1 MNRNRII
8 FFVCVSSALILA
20 GCNRPAAKG
29 QESDA
34 RIPVI
39 FDTDA
44 NNELDDQHA
53 LAYLLLNDSVFRTIG
68 VTVNA
73 TWNGGAVGKHVKE
86 AERIVQ
92 LCGLKGTIPVLTGA
106 NEGFPEIRGQI
117 NDPRFDGYQAVD
129 FIIREA
135 LKERDRTLTVIA
147 VGKLTNMALALLKEP
162 SVAERIRL
170 VWLGSNYPDPGEYN
184 QMNDTA
190 AMSFVLGTPVPFEMV
205 TVRYG
210 KPSGTA
216 EVTVTQQEIFERMPG
231 LGPETE
237 EPVTGRH
244 GGTFTRFGDYSVSLF
259 SHAEF
264 SGENRS
270 RALFDMA
277 AVAIVKDPSW
287 ARASRIPCP
296 VYLDDVWKQ
305 QPGNQ
310 RTITVWEDFNRD
322 LIIADFFATFH

>member
-1 MNRNRII
+1 MNRNRLILL
-8 FFVCVSSALILA
+8 VCLSSALILA
-20 GCNRPAAKG
+20 GCNRPAVTG
-29 QESDA
+29 QESDE

-39 FDTDA
+39 IDTDA

-53 LAYLLLNDSVFRTIG
+53 LAYLLLNDSVFHTVG

-73 TWNGGAVGKHVKE
+73 TWNGGDVGEHLKE

-92 LCGLKGTIPVLTGA
+92 LCGLKGSIPVLKGA
-106 NEGFPEIRGQI
+106 NDGFPEIRGHI
-117 NDPRFDGYQAVD
+117 DDPQFDGHMAVD

-135 LKERDRTLTVIA
+135 LEERDCTLVIIP
-147 VGKLTNMALALLKEP
+147 VGKLTDLALALLKEP
-162 SVAERIRL
+162 SVSEHIRV

-190 AMSFVLGTPVPFEMV
+190 AMNYILKTGVPFEMV

-216 EVTVTQQEIFERMPG
+216 AVSVTREEIFERMPG
-231 LGPETE
+231 LGPESP

-259 SHAEF
+259 SHVEF
-264 SGENRS
+264 SGENTS

-287 ARASRIPCP
+287 ARATRIPCP
-296 VYLDDVWKQ
+296 VYLDNAWVE
-305 QPGNQ
+305 QPGNS
-310 RTITVWEDFNRD
+310 RKITVWEDFNRD
-322 LIIADFFATFH
+322 LIMADFFATFQ